1 LAQAPEPHAPRR
13 PMGGAASARRKGA
26 PQEHDA
32 RARWNQ
38 DQRGRGRQRGGEEAI
53 DESLLKKRLFQDPSR
68 RRRRRVLFGGDRG
81 EVPFDRVAPQDQF
94 FAHPQEDDLVYVR
107 CGGLETFNR
116 FRGKA
121 QDVRYSK
128 SYDNGFLEE
137 NAIELLGLD
146 LGETWLKTRLF
157 KMAQVQEIV
166 PQSWEKP
173 APRPE
178 KLTCYELLALYSVF
192 RYGERAELLEL
203 LYCISDADGDDR
215 VSVADL
221 TMFITAFLGLHQ
233 GVDKDASQM
242 DEQELQDFEKLGEKA
257 LKTEAALIAK
267 RAIKDFG
274 SRDLDDEEDSE
285 PQLSDDDDKDSVA
298 SDSSRKA
305 NPGGSKK
312 PPGRRGLCKG
322 KQPADTDTED
332 DEGSRSRSKK
342 ASAKKRE
349 QQRKGGCLSGGG
361 KSKGPPA
368 LNYEQ
373 WRKWLAQSDLLP
385 PEWAEALDVTVATVE
400 SSAMEL
406 RTEEVRTDPLDSAPL
421 DSCSEGGD
429 DSPTPR
435 VRGATPP
442 TDTRPLLMAQASR

>member
-1 LAQAPEPHAPRR
+1 MLLRAARTWRRCRGLPRR
-13 PMGGAASARRKGA
+13 RAASRDGFSRAARGLRTRAEEA
-26 PQEHDA
+26 PSAAGIAPPDA
-32 RARWNQ
+32 TPRSAMP
-38 DQRGRGRQRGGEEAI
+38 GRGRLTHLLRRWGVDQLTRGEQVELARFAAHRWGQRHLPGAPGAPEALRELSSAARMLFRQRRGDGGSSTLRMGGKFQAADAEDRGRRGGG
-53 DESLLKKRLFQDPSR
+53 DLLADALRDTALKPMQVGQGNPASASTGDA
-68 RRRRRVLFGGDRG
+68 RVL
-81 EVPFDRVAPQDQF
+81 VRVLLSGSLGTPGA
-94 FAHPQEDDLVYVR
+94 AMAAMEADDLVYVR

-215 VSVADL
+215 VPGGLRVHDMNRVSVADL

-242 DEQELQDFEKLGEKA
+242 DEQELQ
-257 LKTEAALIAK
+257 
-267 RAIKDFG
+267 
-274 SRDLDDEEDSE
+274 
-285 PQLSDDDDKDSVA
+285 
-298 SDSSRKA
+298 
-305 NPGGSKK
+305 
-312 PPGRRGLCKG
+312 
-322 KQPADTDTED
+322 
-332 DEGSRSRSKK
+332 
-342 ASAKKRE
+342 
-349 QQRKGGCLSGGG
+349 
-361 KSKGPPA
+361 
-368 LNYEQ
+368 
-373 WRKWLAQSDLLP
+373 
-385 PEWAEALDVTVATVE
+385 
-400 SSAMEL
+400 
-406 RTEEVRTDPLDSAPL
+406 
-421 DSCSEGGD
+421 
-429 DSPTPR
+429 
-435 VRGATPP
+435 
-442 TDTRPLLMAQASR
+442 